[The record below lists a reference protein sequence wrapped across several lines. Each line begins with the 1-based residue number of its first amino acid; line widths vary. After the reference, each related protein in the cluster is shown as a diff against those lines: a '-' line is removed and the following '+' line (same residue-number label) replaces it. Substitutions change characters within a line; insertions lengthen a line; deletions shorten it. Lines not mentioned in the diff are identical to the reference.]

1 MHADE
6 ARAQQR
12 SREGVSGGCQK
23 KGLRGGGKKVGRK
36 TKKRGEDVVVEGAT
50 KGGIGGA
57 TTR

>member
-36 TKKRGEDVVVEGAT
+36 TKKRGEDGVVEGAT
-50 KGGIGGA
+50 KGGG
-57 TTR
+57 RSN